1 MIEKVKQYKNLIL
14 LAVAVLL
21 VIGIIAA
28 DPLGFCAQ
36 RAHDRAAVYNQI
48 AIEKAEAQKQIAII
62 QAQMDAELKRIA
74 ECEGAET
81 DPSDPSAGAVS
92 IELDTPREEDIDPNE

>member
-36 RAHDRAAVYNQI
+36 RAHDRAAIHNQM
-48 AIEKAEAQKQIAII
+48 AIEKAEAEKQIAII
-62 QAQMDAELKRIA
+62 KAQTDAELERISMGLEVEDVSTHDQTSDA
-74 ECEGAET
+74 EADTLAEE
-81 DPSDPSAGAVS
+81 SK
-92 IELDTPREEDIDPNE
+92 